1 MTPSIRFA
9 VFAALLSVS
18 VAASSDP
25 RQIHV
30 AVVGDSLAYGAGDEE
45 EKGIAGR
52 LETELAALGIDSV
65 VTTKLGSTGATTRDF
80 GFVLR
85 QPKTRADLA
94 GADAFVLSIGAND
107 LREAFLAG
115 GALRSPID
123 VVDRVLRDIAGTV
136 DELHRINPRARI
148 LLLGGYTPIPQE
160 RVALFLEPII
170 ALWDAALM
178 VQFID
183 DPLVSVVRLSDIL
196 DRPERLSTL
205 DSFHPGSEAY
215 REAAR
220 RIAGL
225 LATDWSSAGRG
236 PADAVTLQDPPE
248 VIPDGKREA
257 SHEFSS
263 SGSNP
268 KGPGR
273 PL

>member
-1 MTPSIRFA
+1 MPPSIRI
-9 VFAALLSVS
+9 ALLAAVLAVS
-18 VAASSDP
+18 AMASPPPEP
-25 RQIHV
+25 RRIHV

-52 LETELAALGIDSV
+52 LEAELRVLGIDSV
-65 VTTKLGSTGATTRDF
+65 VTTKLGTTGATTRDF

-85 QPKTRADLA
+85 QPKTRAELA

-107 LREAFLAG
+107 LREAFLG
-115 GALRSPID
+115 GRAFGSPID
-123 VVDRVLRDIAGTV
+123 IVDQVLRDIAGSV

-148 LLLGGYTPIPQE
+148 LLLGGYTPIRQE
-160 RVALFLEPII
+160 RVAIFLEPII

-178 VQFID
+178 VQFVD

-215 REAAR
+215 QEAAR

-225 LATDWSSAGRG
+225 LAADSPAVDEKA
-236 PADAVTLQDPPE
+236 ADASGLQKPPL
-248 VIPDGKREA
+248 VKQDKKRGA
-257 SHEFSS
+257 SLE
-263 SGSNP
+263 
-268 KGPGR
+268 
-273 PL
+273 